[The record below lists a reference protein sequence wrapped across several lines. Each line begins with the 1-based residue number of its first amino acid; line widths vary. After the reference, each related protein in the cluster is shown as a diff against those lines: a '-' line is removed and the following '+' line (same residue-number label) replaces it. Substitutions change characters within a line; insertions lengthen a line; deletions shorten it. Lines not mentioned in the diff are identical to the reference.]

1 LKTKVSRLLLLQ
13 HFDTSTLFAAFERS
27 SGSYEAKYES
37 WSRLCKKTKN
47 CKAELVLQKGTA
59 SSSSSSSSA
68 HPFCS
73 TLQKAE
79 KSDSFVHH

>member
-1 LKTKVSRLLLLQ
+1 LLLQ

-59 SSSSSSSSA
+59 SSSSSSSSSSSA

-79 KSDSFVHH
+79 ESDSFVHH